1 MIQSRKKRFIVGF
14 VSIALSLCIVVGAV
28 LGIHAYCEYHEE
40 AIPVEEGFLP
50 RPDKITVHYKDGE
63 KLKTKR
69 LIGEDIDRVYDAFE
83 ALLPQYTSAGRVMFF
98 HPWTP
103 NGYLKSREEYGYMEF
118 HYKQRRKIAYGV
130 INPKAEDEPYPNPEE
145 MFSFG
150 GEFDSVSI
158 NYFGFSSFSFVGCR
172 NGEYYG
178 GGGGSI
184 GFPDEAA
191 DTFWQTV
198 ISCVE

>member
-1 MIQSRKKRFIVGF
+1 MIWSRKKRIIVG
-14 VSIALSLCIVVGAV
+14 VCAIVLSFCIVVGAS
-28 LGIHAYCEYHEE
+28 LGIHIYREYYEE
-40 AIPVEEGFLP
+40 AIPVEGFLP
-50 RPDKITVHYKDGE
+50 CPDKITVHYKDGE

-69 LIGEDIDRVYDAFE
+69 LIGEDIDRVYGAFE
-83 ALLPQYTSAGRVMFF
+83 ALLGQYTSAGRVMFF

-103 NGYLKSREEYGYMEF
+103 DGYLKSREEFGYMEF
-118 HYKQRRKIAYGV
+118 HYKQRRKIAYG
-130 INPKAEDEPYPNPEE
+130 IKNPQAEEESYANPED

-158 NYFGFSSFSFVGCR
+158 NYFGFSSLSFVGCR

-191 DTFWQTV
+191 DIFWGTV
-198 ISCVE
+198 MSCVE